1 MPDNENKE
9 EVQTQMVQHESR
21 RTSMD
26 IIMDDEVYN
35 KMYRMSCM
43 LADAKCTVPEHLAG
57 NKGDCFAVVLQAAQ
71 WSMNPFMVAQKTHL
85 IHGKLG
91 YEAQLVNAI
100 IHSNGPLVGR
110 LQHKHHGPWEN
121 LVGKY
126 QMVGEGK
133 KKYASARYTFA
144 DEQNCGI
151 TISGILKG
159 EQQPSELTLYMQE
172 VSNRNSTLWANM
184 PKQQIFYLASK
195 MWARMYCPDVILG
208 VYTPD
213 EIEAIPVEAS
223 QVTTVED
230 EPEIM
235 ATAQEIT
242 YIQTLANQPALRDE
256 AKVKRAMSRM
266 EGQDVTQE
274 KARITTRILMTAL
287 KKAKADIPPMPDDND
302 EPATKE
308 EAEPIETKAKPV
320 EQDIP
325 EPDEKPE
332 EEPKPQANAKG
343 NAFDR
348 TRAMK
353 RFHAKGNEI
362 LGGEWE
368 YERKEIMYSMF
379 GKTSSADLTDEELV
393 KATEELHRIEA
404 RQSNQ

>member
-1 MPDNENKE
+1 MPDNDNKEE
-9 EVQTQMVQHESR
+9 EVQTQVVQHESR

-43 LADAKCTVPEHLAG
+43 LAEAQCTVPEHLAG

-91 YEAQLVNAI
+91 YEAQLVNAV

-126 QMVGEGK
+126 QMTGEGK
-133 KKYASARYTFA
+133 KKYAQARYTFA

-151 TISGILKG
+151 TISGLLKG
-159 EQQPSELTLYMQE
+159 ETEPSQLTLYMQE

-213 EIEAIPVEAS
+213 EIQAIPVEAS

-230 EPEIM
+230 EPVVM
-235 ATAQEIT
+235 ATGQEIA
-242 YIQTLANQPALRDE
+242 YIQTLANQPALKDQ

-266 EGQDVTQE
+266 EGQDVTQ
-274 KARITTRILMTAL
+274 KAARITTRILTAAL
-287 KKAKADIPPMPDDND
+287 KKAKADIPPMPDDD

-308 EAEPIETKAKPV
+308 AELIETKAKPI

-325 EPDEKPE
+325 EPDEKPK
-332 EEPKPQANAKG
+332 EEPKPQA

-368 YERKEIMYSMF
+368 NERKEIMYSMF
-379 GKTSSADLTDEELV
+379 QKTSSADLTDEELV

-404 RQSNQ
+404 RQSNQQD

>member
-9 EVQTQMVQHESR
+9 EERTQMVHHESR

-26 IIMDDEVYN
+26 VCMDDEVYN
-35 KMYRMSCM
+35 KMYRMGAM
-43 LADAKCTVPEHLAG
+43 LAGARCTVPEHLAG
-57 NKGDCFAVVLQAAQ
+57 NEGDC
-71 WSMNPFMVAQKTHL
+71 VAQKTHL

-91 YEAQLVNAI
+91 YEAQLVNAV

-110 LQHKHHGPWEN
+110 LQHRYHGPWEN

-126 QMVGEGK
+126 EMAGNGAK
-133 KKYASARYTFA
+133 KFAQARYTFA
-144 DEQNCGI
+144 DEKDCGI
-151 TISGILKG
+151 TIYGLIKG
-159 EQQPSELTLYMQE
+159 ETEPSQITVLMHE

-213 EIEAIPVEAS
+213 EIQAIPVEAS

-230 EPEIM
+230 EPVVM
-235 ATAQEIT
+235 ATSQEIA
-242 YIQTLANQPALRDE
+242 YIQTLANQPALKDQ
-256 AKVKRAMSRM
+256 AQVKRAMSRM

-274 KARITTRILMTAL
+274 KARVTTRILTAAL
-287 KKAKADIPPMPDDND
+287 KKAKADIPPMPDDEA
-302 EPATKE
+302 EPATK

-320 EQDIP
+320 EQEIP
-325 EPDEKPE
+325 EPDEKPK
-332 EEPKPQANAKG
+332 EEPKPQG

-348 TRAMK
+348 VRAMK
-353 RFHAKGNEI
+353 QFHAKGNEI
-362 LGGEWE
+362 FGPEWE
-368 YERKEIMYSMF
+368 NERKEILYSLF
-379 GKTSSADLTDEELV
+379 EKTSSSDLTDEELV

-404 RQSNQ
+404 RQSNQQD